1 MGKLM
6 CANDVLNLNEF
17 DISKDDEECNCKLKA
32 VCIKIKYRPE
42 LNVHS
47 NMDEFLGSR
56 FIHVVK
62 RNGQSA
68 NFLYYNWLKIM
79 MNFCK
84 MILEIN
90 SDTSETIR
98 KFHLLTIV
106 NMKKVTI
113 VKMMKKM
120 KKTKIM
126 KEFRK

>member
-1 MGKLM
+1 M

-17 DISKDDEECNCKLKA
+17 DISKDDVECNCKLKA
-32 VCIKIKYRPE
+32 MCIKIKYRPE

-56 FIHVVK
+56 FIYVVK

-90 SDTSETIR
+90 SDTSETMR

-120 KKTKIM
+120 KKTMIM